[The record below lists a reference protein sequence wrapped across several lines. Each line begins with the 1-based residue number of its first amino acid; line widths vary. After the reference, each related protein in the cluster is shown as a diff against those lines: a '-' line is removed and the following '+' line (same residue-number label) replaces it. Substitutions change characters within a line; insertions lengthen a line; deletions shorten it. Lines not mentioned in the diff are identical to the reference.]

1 MKKTISITG
10 ATVVIAVSAFVFS
23 NVRFNGSIT
32 AANTENDPA
41 LSELSKPKKTLRAF
55 RSEQELRD
63 YFRALEEKRKRDMQ
77 RRAPAKSAA
86 NSGAPVASPSFSVDG
101 AASEAAKD
109 SKEDDSVTN
118 NQHAGVDEGGIVKV
132 HGDHLVILRR
142 GRLFTVKIGD
152 NALKPVDAVDAF
164 APGVDP
170 RSDWY
175 DEMLVSG
182 NTVVVVGY
190 SYGRGGTEINL
201 FDIGELGELDYRST
215 YHLRSNDYYSSRNY
229 ASRLI
234 GSKLIF
240 YTPMYLGYGGGDPM
254 ERFPAVRKWHKGAKP
269 EEFQRIVPAT
279 NIYRAERP
287 VESNYGMALHTVTVC
302 DLASRDF
309 SCTATG
315 TLGSPGRVFYV
326 SPSSVY
332 VWTTDWT
339 YNSGE
344 NRRAKSSSM
353 LYKMPL
359 DGSAPSAVGV
369 TGAPV
374 DQFSFLESGD
384 QHLNVLVRSDGYGEQ
399 MWGSE
404 FAAGDVALFR
414 MPVESFSDGS
424 LDAPGYRYQ
433 ELPKPEGYTFQ
444 NRFVGD
450 YLLYGTGSGWGRP
463 QNKNAADL
471 FAVNWANGHVNELRL
486 KHGVDRI
493 EQLGKDAVVVGTN
506 GTDLYF
512 SPVRLGSRPEV
523 KESYAR
529 KNASQGE
536 LRSHGFFYKADG
548 NDSGLLGLPIA
559 REGRSGYRHL
569 VEGSAAILFLRN
581 KGLSFNELGEMESRN
596 TSNSDGCRASCI
608 DWYGN
613 ARPLFVR
620 NRVFALLGYE
630 IVEGNVGSGRIQE
643 TRRINYSPRG
653 VKRMAEE
660 E

>member
-1 MKKTISITG
+1 
-10 ATVVIAVSAFVFS
+10 
-23 NVRFNGSIT
+23 
-32 AANTENDPA
+32 
-41 LSELSKPKKTLRAF
+41 
-55 RSEQELRD
+55 
-63 YFRALEEKRKRDMQ
+63 
-77 RRAPAKSAA
+77 
-86 NSGAPVASPSFSVDG
+86 
-101 AASEAAKD
+101 
-109 SKEDDSVTN
+109 
-118 NQHAGVDEGGIVKV
+118 
-132 HGDHLVILRR
+132 VILRR

-152 NALKPVDAVDAF
+152 NSLKPIDSADAF
-164 APGVDP
+164 APGVNP
-170 RSDWY
+170 QSDWY

-182 NTVVVVGY
+182 NTVAVIGY
-190 SYGRGGTEINL
+190 SYGRGGTEVNL
-201 FDIGELGELDYRST
+201 FDIDELGGLDYRST

-234 GSKLIF
+234 GSKLVF
-240 YTPMYLGYGGGDPM
+240 YTPMYLGYSSGDPM
-254 ERFPAVRKWHKGAKP
+254 ERFPAVRKWHKGATDK
-269 EEFQRIVPAT
+269 EFERIVPAT
-279 NIYRAERP
+279 SIYRAERP
-287 VESNYGMALHTVTVC
+287 VESSYGLALHTVTVC
-302 DLASRDF
+302 DLASREF

-315 TLGSPGRVFYV
+315 TLGAPGRVFYV
-326 SPSSVY
+326 SPTSVY
-332 VWTTDWT
+332 VWTTDWN
-339 YNSGE
+339 YGYGNG
-344 NRRAKSSSM
+344 RRSTSASM

-369 TGAPV
+369 AGSPV

-414 MPVESFSDGS
+414 MPIDSFSDGS
-424 LDAPGYRYQ
+424 LDAPRYRYQ
-433 ELPKPEGYTFQ
+433 ELPKPTGYTFQ

-450 YLLYGTGSGWGRP
+450 YLLYGTGSGWGASDT
-463 QNKNAADL
+463 KNTADL
-471 FAVNWANGHVNELRL
+471 FAVNWTNGDVSELRL

-493 EQLGKDAVVVGTN
+493 EQMGKDAVVVGTN

-512 SPVRLGSRPEV
+512 SPIRLGSRPEV
-523 KESYAR
+523 KETYAR

-559 REGRSGYRHL
+559 REGRPGYRHL

-581 KGLSFNELGEMESRN
+581 NGLSFNELGEMESRN
-596 TSNSDGCRASCI
+596 TSNADGCRASCV

-630 IVEGNVGSGRIQE
+630 IVEGSLGDGRIRE

-653 VKRMAEE
+653 NFATRSSEE

>member
-1 MKKTISITG
+1 MKRTISIS
-10 ATVVIAVSAFVFS
+10 AAIVLIAVSVFIFT
-23 NVRFNGSIT
+23 NARFNGSIT
-32 AANTENDPA
+32 AANTAADPTG
-41 LSELSKPKKTLRAF
+41 EPSKPKKTMRAF
-55 RSEQELRD
+55 SSEQELKD
-63 YFRALEEKRKRDMQ
+63 YFAAWAEARKRDQ
-77 RRAPAKSAA
+77 AKRSPAKASSNASSLA
-86 NSGAPVASPSFSVDG
+86 DGVAASPS
-101 AASEAAKD
+101 AESEKQSKD
-109 SKEDDSVTN
+109 DESVTN
-118 NQHAGVDEGGIVKV
+118 NQHAGVDEGGIVKL

-152 NALKPVDAVDAF
+152 NALKPVDSVDAF
-164 APGVDP
+164 APGVNP
-170 RSDWY
+170 QSDWY

-182 NTVVVVGY
+182 NTVAVIGY
-190 SYGRGGTEINL
+190 SYGRGGTEVNL
-201 FDIGELGELDYRST
+201 FDIDELGGLDYRST

-240 YTPMYLGYGGGDPM
+240 YTPMYLGYGGGDAM
-254 ERFPAVRKWHKGAKP
+254 ARFPAVRKWHKGATAN
-269 EEFQRIVPAT
+269 EFQRIIPAT
-279 NIYRAERP
+279 NIFRAERP
-287 VESNYGMALHTVTVC
+287 AGSTNSLALHTVTVC
-302 DLASRDF
+302 DLASREL

-315 TLGSPGRVFYV
+315 TLGAPGRVFYV

-332 VWTTDWT
+332 VWTTDWN
-339 YNSGE
+339 YGG
-344 NRRAKSSSM
+344 RGGKSKTDSM

-359 DGSAPSAVGV
+359 DGTAPSAVGV
-369 TGAPV
+369 TGSPV

-384 QHLNVLVRSDGYGEQ
+384 QHLNVLIRSDGNGEQ
-399 MWGSE
+399 MWSSE

-414 MPVESFSDGS
+414 MPVSSFSDGS

-450 YLLYGTGSGWGRP
+450 YLMYGTGSGWGAP
-463 QNKNAADL
+463 QKRDTANL
-471 FAVNWANGHVNELRL
+471 FAVNWANGDVSELRL

-493 EQLGKDAVVVGTN
+493 EQMGKDAVVVGTT
-506 GTDLYF
+506 GSDLYF
-512 SPVRLGSRPEV
+512 SPVRLGERPEV

-548 NDSGLLGLPIA
+548 KDSGLLGLPIA
-559 REGRSGYRHL
+559 REGRAGYRHL

-581 KGLSFNELGEMESRN
+581 DSLSFEEIGEMEAKN
-596 TSNSDGCRASCI
+596 FSNNDGCRASCV

-613 ARPLFVR
+613 ARPLFVK

-630 IVEGNVGSGRIQE
+630 IVEGNVGRDSIQE
-643 TRRINYSPRG
+643 LRRISYSPRG
-653 VKRMAEE
+653 VKRSADEE
-660 E
+660 

>member
-1 MKKTISITG
+1 MKKTISI
-10 ATVVIAVSAFVFS
+10 SAAIMVTAASIFIFS
-23 NVRFNGSIT
+23 NSRFNGSIT
-32 AANTENDPA
+32 AANTQIETPPGSA
-41 LSELSKPKKTLRAF
+41 KPKKTMRAF
-55 RSEQELRD
+55 GSEQELRD
-63 YFRALEEKRKRDMQ
+63 YFRVWEEKRKRETKL
-77 RRAPAKSAA
+77 RPAKATTNSA
-86 NSGAPVASPSFSVDG
+86 SGDG
-101 AASEAAKD
+101 AAAEASPTSAPKDAK
-109 SKEDDSVTN
+109 EADDSVTN

-152 NALKPVDAVDAF
+152 NSLKPVDAADAF

-201 FDIGELGELDYRST
+201 FDIDELGGLDYRST

-254 ERFPAVRKWHKGAKP
+254 ERFPAVRKWHKGATK
-269 EEFQRIVPAT
+269 EEFKRVIQPT
-279 NIYRAERP
+279 SIYRAERP
-287 VESNYGMALHTVTVC
+287 VDSSYGMALHTVTVC

-315 TLGSPGRVFYV
+315 TLGAPGRVFYV

-332 VWTTDWT
+332 VWTTDWQ
-339 YNSGE
+339 YGRGE
-344 NRRAKSSSM
+344 SRKPKSSSM

-369 TGAPV
+369 TGSPV

-384 QHLNVLVRSDGYGEQ
+384 QHLNVLIRSDGYGEQ

-414 MPVESFSDGS
+414 MPVDSFSDGS

-463 QNKNAADL
+463 QHKDAADL
-471 FAVNWANGHVNELRL
+471 FAVNWANGDVSELRL

-493 EQLGKDAVVVGTN
+493 EQMGKDAVVVGTN

-536 LRSHGFFYKADG
+536 LRSHGFFYKPDG
-548 NDSGLLGLPIA
+548 SDSGLLGLPIA
-559 REGRSGYRHL
+559 REGRAGYRHL

-581 KGLSFNELGEMESRN
+581 NGLAFNELGEMESRN
-596 TSNSDGCRASCI
+596 ASNNDGCRASCV

-630 IVEGNVGSGRIQE
+630 IVEGSVGDGRIRE

-653 VKRMAEE
+653 GVAVRSSEE